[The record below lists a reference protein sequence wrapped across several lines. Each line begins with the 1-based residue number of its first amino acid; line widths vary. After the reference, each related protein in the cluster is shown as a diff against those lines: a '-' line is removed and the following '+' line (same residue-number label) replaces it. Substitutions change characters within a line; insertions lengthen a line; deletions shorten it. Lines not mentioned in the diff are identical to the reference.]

1 MQNIALRESAPKG
14 CYFLDDRQAVYFN
27 TQRGYPVDMP
37 RVDDSSITTVVFL
50 YPTRE
55 SAERNEA
62 LGGTGFMVG
71 KPALELGV
79 TNETQRIYIPY
90 IVSNLHVAHQGAPYI
105 RINNN
110 DGSTHIIDRERTDWI
125 THPDGDDL
133 AATCVFNDVDPSLQD
148 LTFVRESE
156 FITPEKIT
164 AYDLGLGE
172 DTFMV
177 GRFINHQGRNKISPA
192 LRMGN
197 LSMMVEPIWVEKRK
211 RVQECFAVEMRSRTG
226 FSGSPVY
233 VYRTVFTNIART
245 KTNVEDFKGLLGV
258 NFGFVYDENG
268 ENTWLNGVIPAW
280 KISELLNEPSLQK
293 EHKKAVEKIQKD
305 IRGGGVELSGTTDN
319 GVETRR
325 DETLGRMLNTPPK
338 PRKGSHT

>member
-1 MQNIALRESAPKG
+1 MQNTALQDSAPIE
-14 CYFLDDRQAVYFN
+14 CYFLGDRQAVYFD
-27 TQRGYPVDMP
+27 TQKAYPVDMP

-55 SAERNEA
+55 SAERNEE
-62 LGGTGFMVG
+62 LGGTGFIVG
-71 KPALELGV
+71 RPVIVSGVNNKPL
-79 TNETQRIYIPY
+79 RIYIPY
-90 IVSNLHVAHQGAPYI
+90 VISNLHVAHQGAPYI
-105 RINNN
+105 RINNK
-110 DGSTHIIDRERTDWI
+110 DGSAHIIDRDCIDWV

-133 AATCVFNDVDPSLQD
+133 AATCIFGDVDPSLQD
-148 LTFVRESE
+148 VKFVRESE

-164 AYDLGLGE
+164 AYDLGLGDE
-172 DTFMV
+172 TFMV

-211 RVQECFAVEMRSRTG
+211 RDQECFAVEMRSRTG

-245 KTNVEDFKGLLGV
+245 KTDVEDFKGLLGV
-258 NFGFVYDENG
+258 NFGFIYDENR

-293 EHKKAVEKIQKD
+293 EHENAAEKIQKN
-305 IRGGGVELSGTTDN
+305 IGGGGVELSGITDH
-319 GVETRR
+319 GAETLR
-325 DETLGRMLNTPPK
+325 DKTLGRMLNTPPK
-338 PRKGSHT
+338 PRT